1 VNPIKR
7 RLSDS
12 SGFTLVEL
20 LVVILILGIL
30 ASIGMAAFL
39 HQRSKAEDSAAK
51 AAVSTAAKAMLAWH
65 TDHDSFAGATP
76 VDLSKIEPSLGSA
89 PGLDVVA
96 DVATFKVSVDSSA
109 GDSGG
114 GTFSIEQDASGDVVR
129 DCTNPGSGA
138 CAAAADAQGN
148 RW

>member
-1 VNPIKR
+1 VTPIRR
-7 RLSDS
+7 RLTES

-20 LVVILILGIL
+20 LVVITIIGIL
-30 ASIGMAAFL
+30 SSIGMAAFL

-76 VDLSKIEPSLGSA
+76 VELSKIEPSLASA

-96 DVATFKVSVDSSA
+96 GLATFKVSVDSRA
-109 GDSGG
+109 GGSGG
-114 GTFSIEQDASGDVVR
+114 GTFSIEHQGSGDLVR
-129 DCTNPGSGA
+129 DCTNPGSGGCGA
-138 CAAAADAQGN
+138 TADARGN